1 MNLLKI
7 DAKIMLLKSGVQLE
21 SIDFGLELKHFYY
34 LALFWQLCC
43 PKNDNLVK
51 KSRFVRFKIPKRE
64 RNFLKSKRS

>member
-21 SIDFGLELKHFYY
+21 SIDFDLELKHFYY

-51 KSRFVRFKIPKRE
+51 KIKICKVQD
-64 RNFLKSKRS
+64 SKT